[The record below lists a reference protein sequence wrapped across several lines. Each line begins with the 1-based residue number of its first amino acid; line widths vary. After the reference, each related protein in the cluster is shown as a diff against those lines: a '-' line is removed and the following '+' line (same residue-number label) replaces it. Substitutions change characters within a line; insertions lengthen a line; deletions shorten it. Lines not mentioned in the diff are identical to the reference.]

1 MEKEE
6 NLNQENIESEISN
19 ENNETDNKSDDN
31 KEENKVVE
39 EEKELTPEERIKELE
54 DKLARTFAEME
65 NQRRRFEKEKDDAY
79 EYGGFAFAK
88 EALNLIDN
96 LARSKLILESDD
108 ALKDTEALKKTLEH
122 FDIINK
128 DLISIFT
135 KNNIKPIDC
144 LNKKLDP
151 NLHQAM
157 MEIEDDKKEPGTIV
171 QEVQKGFMIKDR
183 LLRPSLVGVS
193 KKTEKKELTPEER
206 IKELEDKLARTF
218 AEMENQRRRFE
229 KEKDDA
235 YEYGGFAFAKEALN
249 LIDNL
254 ARSKLILESDDALK
268 DTEALKKTLEHFDII
283 NKDLISI
290 FTKNNIKPI
299 DCLNKKLDPNLHQAM
314 MEIEDDQKEPGTIVQ
329 EVQKGFMIKDRLLR
343 PSLVGVSKKTE
354 KKEEKSEENK
364 ENLNK

>member
-6 NLNQENIESEISN
+6 NLNQENIESETSN
-19 ENNETDNKSDDN
+19 ENNETDKKSDDKN
-31 KEENKVVE
+31 EEKKVE
-39 EEKELTPEERIKELE
+39 E
-54 DKLARTFAEME
+54 
-65 NQRRRFEKEKDDAY
+65 
-79 EYGGFAFAK
+79 
-88 EALNLIDN
+88 
-96 LARSKLILESDD
+96 
-108 ALKDTEALKKTLEH
+108 
-122 FDIINK
+122 
-128 DLISIFT
+128 
-135 KNNIKPIDC
+135 
-144 LNKKLDP
+144 
-151 NLHQAM
+151 
-157 MEIEDDKKEPGTIV
+157 
-171 QEVQKGFMIKDR
+171 
-183 LLRPSLVGVS
+183 
-193 KKTEKKELTPEER
+193 EKKELTPEEK

-329 EVQKGFMIKDRLLR
+329 EIQKGFMIKDRLLR

-354 KKEEKSEENK
+354 KKEEKSKENK